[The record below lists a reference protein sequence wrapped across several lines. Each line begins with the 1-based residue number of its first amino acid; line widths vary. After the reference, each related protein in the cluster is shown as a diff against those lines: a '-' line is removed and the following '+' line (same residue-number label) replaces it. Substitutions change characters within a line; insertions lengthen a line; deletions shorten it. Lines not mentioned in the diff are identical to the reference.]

1 MPKNHKYDPRDDA
14 ELFADAKRLLREA
27 QDLSAKSEFDDKYA
41 QIDRK
46 LHEDLT
52 EHFKINSLERSSDIY
67 YEVSDQTYK
76 LYDIEQLEQM
86 YKQARDKG
94 IDDGS
99 LALIEKA
106 LRETKRAMPRK
117 RFPIPRELGIQL
129 HIFFMGI
136 VQLALILAFWA
147 VFLLGIYWVFI
158 RDVFGILYE

>member
-27 QDLSAKSEFDDKYA
+27 DDLLAKSEFDDKYA

-52 EHFKINSLERSSDIY
+52 EHFKINSLEQSRDIY

-76 LYDIEQLEQM
+76 LYGIEQLEQI
-86 YKQARDKG
+86 YKQAHDKG

-106 LRETKRAMPRK
+106 LKDTRKIMPRR
-117 RFPIPRELGIQL
+117 RFPMPRALSIQL
-129 HIFFMGI
+129 HMFFMGI
-136 VQLALILAFWA
+136 VQLALLLAFWA
-147 VFLLGIYWVFI
+147 AFLLALYWIFVN
-158 RDVFGILYE
+158 